1 MLLGAIQGP
10 TEWLPVSSSGHVAL
24 LPTLLGWPYA
34 CLDPGLRKS
43 FEVIL
48 HAGAGVG
55 LAVALRRD
63 APRSRQDVARLVLS
77 AIPAGVLGT
86 TLEHQIEERLG
97 GPRSIAAGQVAAGVA
112 LWVADLR
119 PATRGRTEASRTD
132 ALVIGLAQAAA
143 LVPGVSRSGA
153 ALTGARL
160 RGFDRRSSAAL
171 SREAALPLILGASA
185 LKGVRLAREGLSRD
199 LVVPFLTGALTALT
213 STIVSSRL
221 ARIVDDSSSFAPFA
235 VYRLALAGLALL
247 RLPGH
252 GRRIRLNGGHG

>member
-10 TEWLPVSSSGHVAL
+10 TEWLPVSSSGHLAL

-34 CLDPGLRKS
+34 CLDPALRKS

-48 HAGAGVG
+48 HAGAGAG

-63 APRSRQDVARLVLS
+63 APRSGEDLVRLVLS
-77 AIPAGVLGT
+77 ASPAGVLGVM
-86 TLEHQIEERLG
+86 LERPIEERLG

-112 LWVADLR
+112 LWVADLG
-119 PATRGRTEASRTD
+119 PATRGRMQANRAD

-160 RGFDRRSSAAL
+160 RGFDRRSAATL
-171 SREAALPLILGASA
+171 SREAALPLILGAST
-185 LKGVRLAREGLSRD
+185 LKGVRLAREGLPRE
-199 LVVPFLTGALTALT
+199 LAVPFLAGALAALT

-221 ARIVDDSSSFAPFA
+221 ARVVDDSSSFAPFA
-235 VYRLALAGLALL
+235 VYRLALAGLSLL
-247 RLPGH
+247 RLRGR